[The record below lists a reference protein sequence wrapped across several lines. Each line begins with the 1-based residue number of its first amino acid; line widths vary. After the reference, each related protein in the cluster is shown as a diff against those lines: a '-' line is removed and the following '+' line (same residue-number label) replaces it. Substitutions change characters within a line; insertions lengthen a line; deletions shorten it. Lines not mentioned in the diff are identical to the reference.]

1 MPERATVSEGWS
13 GVRIGIF
20 GGETGEKAGGIDEL
34 VKAVHETADQGF
46 DSYWLPQ
53 IFGIDALTA
62 LAVAGNHVPGI
73 ELGTS
78 VIPTYPRHPLMLA
91 SQALTVQSAI
101 GDRLALGI
109 GLSHQFVIEQMFG
122 YSFDK
127 PVRHMREYLTILKAV
142 LDDRNVQFKG
152 ESLSAAAPSTVAAD
166 VPAPRVLVAAL
177 GTQMLRLTG
186 RLAEGTIT
194 WMTGPATLA
203 EHTVPTLKSATA
215 EAGRPHAFRV
225 ITGLPVCVTDDA
237 DGARDLAARVF
248 AIYGQLPSY
257 RAMLD
262 REGADGP
269 ADVALVGNEQIVRA
283 GIERIAEAGAT
294 DFLAA
299 EFGATDTERARTREL
314 LRSLL

>member
-1 MPERATVSEGWS
+1 M
-13 GVRIGIF
+13 RIGIF
-20 GGETGEKAGGIDEL
+20 GGDAGQGGGGIDEL
-34 VKAVHETADQGF
+34 VKTVHEIADQGF
-46 DSYWLPQ
+46 PSYWLPQ

-62 LAVAGNHVPGI
+62 FAVVGHEVDGI

-78 VIPTYPRHPLMLA
+78 VIPTYPRHPMALA

-101 GDRLALGI
+101 GGRLALGI
-109 GLSHQFVIEQMFG
+109 GLSHQFVIEQMWG

-127 PVRHMREYLTILKAV
+127 PVRHMREYLTILRAL
-142 LDDRNVQFKG
+142 LDERSVQFKG
-152 ESLSAAAPSTVAAD
+152 ESLSASAALTIASD
-166 VPAPRVLVAAL
+166 VSAPPVLVAAL

-186 RLAEGTIT
+186 RMADGTIT
-194 WMTGPATLA
+194 WMTGPSTLA
-203 EHTVPTLKSATA
+203 EHTVPTLRSATA
-215 EAGRPHAFRV
+215 EAGRPEAFRV
-225 ITGLPVCVTDDA
+225 VAGLPVCVTDDA
-237 DGARDLAARVF
+237 DEARARAAQTF

-262 REGADGP
+262 REGAAGP
-269 ADVALVGNEQIVRA
+269 ADVALVGDEKAVQA

-299 EFGATDTERARTREL
+299 EFGSSDSERSRTREL

>member
-1 MPERATVSEGWS
+1 M
-13 GVRIGIF
+13 RIGIF
-20 GGETGEKAGGIDEL
+20 GGLEAGESPGGLDEL
-34 VKAVHETADQGF
+34 TKHVAEANHQGF
-46 DSYWLPQ
+46 NSYWLPQ
-53 IFGIDALTA
+53 VFGIDALTA
-62 LAVAGNHVPGI
+62 LAVVGHEVPGI

-78 VIPTYPRHPLMLA
+78 VVPTYPRHPMMLA

-101 GDRLALGI
+101 GERLALGI

-127 PVRHMREYLTILKAV
+127 PVRHMREYLTV
-142 LDDRNVQFKG
+142 LRALLYERAVQFKG
-152 ESLSAAAPSTVAAD
+152 ESLSANGPVAISSD
-166 VPAPRVLVAAL
+166 IRPPEVLVAAL

-186 RLAEGTIT
+186 RMADGTIT

-215 EAGRPHAFRV
+215 EAGRPEAFRV
-225 ITGLPVCVTDDA
+225 VAGFPVCVTDDP
-237 DGARDLAARVF
+237 DAARARAANVF
-248 AIYGQLPSY
+248 AVYGQLPSY

-262 REGADGP
+262 REGLAGP
-269 ADVALVGNEQIVRA
+269 ADIALVGDENAVRSA
-283 GIERIAEAGAT
+283 IDHIADAGAT

-299 EFGATDTERARTREL
+299 EFGVTDSERSRTREL